1 MTRSRKIVMML
12 IALLGAI
19 LLWLYVVTFVTPE
32 YNKSISSVPI
42 KLEGLDVLEERSLII
57 TDQNKTTLSV
67 NMRTSRTNLAL
78 LDANSV
84 SLKADVSTIREPGEY
99 TLTCTPVYPNT
110 IRTGDV
116 ELTDKNPYT
125 VTITVAEREK
135 KTVRIGTPEWTGAV
149 KEGYLLEA
157 EKAVFEPAEIEIDGP
172 AYDVSRVYRAVVRYD
187 VSEMEGTVVETLP
200 VILLDKDGAEIQFSS
215 EATTVSKSQ
224 VTMTLPMYRTKELTL
239 ALNITEGGGV
249 TRDNAE
255 IKIEPETIRVKGSA
269 EVIDRL
275 EDEFLLGELEL
286 ASLPLNRRNELR
298 LALALPDGVTNVSGD
313 AEAIVTVRIT
323 GVIEDT
329 LPVSDIRLINQPKGY
344 DCKSSTN
351 TAYVIV
357 RGSREEIREI
367 KADDDNGIY
376 IEVDLTDY
384 TDTGV
389 YTVLGTVINKTHP
402 KISVSETVEIG
413 VVVSVPE
420 NEPEE
425 PDGG

>member
-1 MTRSRKIVMML
+1 MTRSRRIAMML

-42 KLEGLDVLEERSLII
+42 RMEGTDVLEERSLII

-67 NMRTSRTNLAL
+67 NMRTSRSNLSL
-78 LDANSV
+78 LDATTV
-84 SLKADVSTIREPGEY
+84 SFIADVSTIREPGEY
-99 TLTCTPVYPNT
+99 TLTCSISYPQAV
-110 IRTGDV
+110 RDGDV
-116 ELTDKNPYT
+116 ELMDKNPYT
-125 VTITVAEREK
+125 VTVTVAEREK

-157 EKAVFEPAEIEIDGP
+157 EKAVFEPAEIELDGP

-200 VILLDKDGAEIQFSS
+200 VIFLDKDGEEVHFSS
-215 EATTVSKSQ
+215 EATSVSKSQ
-224 VTMTLPMYRTKELTL
+224 VTMTLPMYRTKELKL
-239 ALNITEGGGV
+239 ALSIIEGGGV
-249 TRDNAE
+249 TSENAD
-255 IKIEPETIRVKGSA
+255 IRIEPETIRVKGSA
-269 EVIDRL
+269 EVIDQL
-275 EDEFLLGELEL
+275 EDEFLLGEVEL
-286 ASLPLNRRNELR
+286 ASLPVNKRNELH

-329 LPVSDIRLINQPKGY
+329 LPVSDIRLINAPKGY
-344 DCKSSTN
+344 VCKSSTN

-389 YTVLGTVINKTHP
+389 YTILGTVINRTHP

-413 VVVSVPE
+413 VVVSVLE
-420 NEPEE
+420 TEPEE
-425 PDGG
+425 ANGG